1 MKIVY
6 AAGQTCNQF
15 WIYSNFIANSI
26 EKKEKFAIW
35 VPDITLPYFP
45 NLKTSEFITFPLY
58 SNKLAKIIG
67 YKRYISFLSHFFANR
82 YSILFFKL
90 FLNTLPNTT
99 FINADV
105 ETEKSKFRVKHLNK
119 IKLVFKPDDSIIFE
133 VEKIFAKNRE
143 HYSLIIGI
151 HIRHGDYRTF
161 NNGKYFYTL
170 DEYKIIMQKIK
181 GLFPK
186 NKITFLIASNG
197 TIDNSIF
204 AHFNYFIIPTISTV
218 KDLYGLSKC
227 DYIIGPPSTFSGWAS
242 LYGNVPIHFIE
253 NTQDNFTVNSFKP
266 INEIWL

>member
-35 VPDITLPYFP
+35 VPDITFRYFP
-45 NLKTSEFITFPLY
+45 NLSKSEFITFPLY
-58 SNKLAKIIG
+58 SETLAKIFG
-67 YKRYISFLSHFFANR
+67 YNRYIHFLSNFFANK
-82 YSILFFKL
+82 YSILFLKL
-90 FLNTLPNTT
+90 FLNTIPNIC

-105 ETEKSKFRVKHLNK
+105 EIEKSKFRVKHLNK
-119 IKLVFKPDDSIIFE
+119 IKLVFKPDDSIIIE
-133 VEKIFAKNRE
+133 VEEIFAKNRE
-143 HYSLIIGI
+143 QYSLVIGI

-170 DEYKIIMQKIK
+170 NEYHVIMQKIAA
-181 GLFPK
+181 LFPK
-186 NKITFLIASNG
+186 NKIAFLIASNENLDLS
-197 TIDNSIF
+197 TF
-204 AHFNYFIIPTISTV
+204 ANLNYFVIRNSSTV

-253 NTQDNFTVNSFKP
+253 NIKDNFTVNSFKY